1 MSERPMKRVADSVS
15 EQVHVLA
22 MESINGAQRLLGS
35 RLMDWIDDVSVVVA
49 RRHSGRRVT
58 TVLVD
63 RIAFLAAAHL
73 NDTVV
78 VSGKITYAGT
88 SSMEISVKTYLEEL
102 DGTQKLIND
111 ARLVMVAL
119 DDDERPCPVPGLILE
134 TDEEKQAWEEGR
146 QRAAARK
153 ASSKA

>member
-1 MSERPMKRVADSVS
+1 MNERPMKRVADSCA

-49 RRHSGRRVT
+49 RRHSGCRVT

-88 SSMEISVKTYLEEL
+88 SSMEVSVRTYLEEL

-111 ARLVMVAL
+111 ARLIMVAL
-119 DDDERPCPVPGLILE
+119 DDDEHPCPVPGLILE
-134 TDEEKQAWEEGR
+134 TEEEKQAWEEGY
-146 QRAAARK
+146 QRALARK
-153 ASSKA
+153 NSK